1 MEWTAGLPSVRTRV
15 VPFASS
21 TPRSDERQ
29 VYEGPLLTSV
39 PGGMPSSNHRR
50 TPLQAQP
57 CGPLSPLDEAST
69 LAHGVRVRRTGRLRV
84 RSPLKTVLRAE
95 EGGLTPRPSPS
106 ENPPPL
112 LMGLSEAGDGTAVRL
127 VRTVVAVSRDL
138 RPRTRDT
145 LHGRTAGS
153 ITTIPF
159 IGSGGCGRTRPR

>member
-1 MEWTAGLPSVRTRV
+1 MGLPGVRTRV

-69 LAHGVRVRRTGRLRV
+69 LAHGVRVRHTGRFRV

-95 EGGLTPRPSPS
+95 EGGLTPRPSPFES
-106 ENPPPL
+106 PPPL
-112 LMGLSEAGDGTAVRL
+112 LMGLSEAGDGTALRSQNPECAGVPDR
-127 VRTVVAVSRDL
+127 RDRDGKRRNYEGTAVVLEYR
-138 RPRTRDT
+138 RRR
-145 LHGRTAGS
+145 
-153 ITTIPF
+153 
-159 IGSGGCGRTRPR
+159 